1 MRQAERGKQRWG
13 ASRPDGK
20 ADGGRRSAGRQ
31 PVTPASVLSGTAC
44 PQHPELTFNPRRSA
58 GDAVRDARQPDPET
72 MRRLHVQPEW
82 LTRRPMQLS
91 GGELAR
97 IAILRALDPRTRF
110 LIADEMTAQLDPSI
124 QKAIWVYVLEVCRS
138 RSLGMLV
145 ISHQSALLDQV
156 CTRHLQVE

>member
-1 MRQAERGKQRWG
+1 LPLHQYC
-13 ASRPDGK
+13 
-20 ADGGRRSAGRQ
+20 
-31 PVTPASVLSGTAC
+31 PVQLV
-44 PQHPELTFNPRRSA
+44 PQHPELTFNPWRSA
-58 GDAVRDARQPDPET
+58 GDAVRDAWQPDPET

-124 QKAIWVYVLEVCRS
+124 QKAIWGYVLEVCRS